1 VADVSTEG
9 AGAPKVNRYFADE
22 SLAGREARALR
33 RFARR
38 DPKAW
43 LYLGGWV
50 LLLAVAHAVL
60 VWARTDKA
68 FSLGT
73 VIAFIP
79 GVVLFWGL
87 WEWSIVRSV
96 KRTVARQS
104 RPGTLLTAAFG
115 PTSARLA
122 TPDIQ
127 YEIPYSSI
135 THLRQFGDVL
145 VIKPNN
151 HLILALP
158 MELVTPA
165 DLALIQSQVHNRPMR
180 EASLS

>member
-1 VADVSTEG
+1 MR
-9 AGAPKVNRYFADE
+9 VNRYIAE
-22 SLAGREARALR
+22 ASLARREASALR

-43 LYLGGWV
+43 LYFGGGV
-50 LLLAVAHAVL
+50 LLLALLDVLFVWANRDDPRAFGAVVTSYPVGVL
-60 VWARTDKA
+60 VFWA
-68 FSLGT
+68 
-73 VIAFIP
+73 V
-79 GVVLFWGL
+79 
-87 WEWSIVRSV
+87 WEWSIVRGVRRLVS
-96 KRTVARQS
+96 RQS

-115 PTSARLA
+115 PTSVRLA

-151 HLILALP
+151 HLILAVP
-158 MELVTPA
+158 MELVTFD
-165 DLALIQSQVHNRPMR
+165 DLALLKARVHNLPMR
-180 EASLS
+180 RASLS